1 MASLFISSKGEINS
15 SLKRGQVCSLKF
27 EKVMIIIIF
36 FCSRLV
42 VVLVLLC
49 KYFPIQ
55 CYHNLGMG
63 R

>member
-15 SLKRGQVCSLKF
+15 SLKSGPVYSLNF
-27 EKVMIIIIF
+27 GKVMILIISFVAF
-36 FCSRLV
+36 FL
-42 VVLVLLC
+42 VLVLLC
-49 KYFPIQ
+49 KYFPMQ